1 LTAMRYIIPKAH
13 WEVCKGSHT
22 QNKVYCTKA
31 ETRVDGPWE
40 HGKEPSQGERVDLV
54 ALKET
59 MDSGASMKQIVQ
71 EHPAAFLRYG
81 RSIREYRQ
89 IMQPERDWKTYVEFH
104 WGVTG
109 CGKSHYAKTTY
120 PGAYRKASSKW
131 WDGYD
136 SHEVVIMDE
145 FYGLH
150 FDPSYMLQL
159 MDQYGFQVE
168 VKCGTTQ
175 FLAKRLIITSN
186 RHWHHWWP
194 GADYSRE
201 AFARRIDKTVYYDK
215 IYVAPT
221 LVLDPPEV
229 AKEEPTRVFSIFKSP
244 TENEE

>member
-1 LTAMRYIIPKAH
+1 MPSAVRGRRWCFTLNNPYDGESNRLVLEWPETVVYSLYQLEKGKEGTPHYQGYVCMSTQTTLAAMRNIIPKAH

-159 MDQYGFQVE
+159 MDQYGFQV
-168 VKCGTTQ
+168 
-175 FLAKRLIITSN
+175 
-186 RHWHHWWP
+186 
-194 GADYSRE
+194 
-201 AFARRIDKTVYYDK
+201 
-215 IYVAPT
+215 
-221 LVLDPPEV
+221 
-229 AKEEPTRVFSIFKSP
+229 
-244 TENEE
+244 